1 MADIKR
7 ALAFAHDVDHCLIAQ
22 PAASPAIRAGRVDWR
37 GTKQH
42 ETRGTS
48 NDGTYGHATASRAGA
63 RRRATSAFASSNR
76 RGLD

>member
-37 GTKQH
+37 GTNQH
-42 ETRGTS
+42 
-48 NDGTYGHATASRAGA
+48 
-63 RRRATSAFASSNR
+63 
-76 RGLD
+76 